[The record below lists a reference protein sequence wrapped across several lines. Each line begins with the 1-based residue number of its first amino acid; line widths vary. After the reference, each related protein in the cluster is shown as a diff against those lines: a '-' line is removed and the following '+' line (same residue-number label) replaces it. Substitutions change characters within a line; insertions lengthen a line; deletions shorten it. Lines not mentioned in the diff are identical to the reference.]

1 MPPCPHVRF
10 TELLKVFQTLCEIV
24 NFLKFVPVLLLPLFV
39 LIIKMEECVD
49 RFERMSVFNIY
60 IL

>member
-10 TELLKVFQTLCEIV
+10 TELLKVFQMLCEIV

-49 RFERMSVFNIY
+49 KFERISVFNIY